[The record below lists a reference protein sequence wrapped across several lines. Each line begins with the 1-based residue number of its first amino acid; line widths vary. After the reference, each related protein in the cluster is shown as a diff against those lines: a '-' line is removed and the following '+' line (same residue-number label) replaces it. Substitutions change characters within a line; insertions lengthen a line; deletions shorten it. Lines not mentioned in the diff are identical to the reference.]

1 MMKSK
6 KLRNKT
12 KRILSI
18 SVIGIAICCVQPKA
32 KAFVPY
38 FFEPN
43 QESLQETS
51 INFGKTAAKYIHY
64 GQIKEGL
71 HIAELAVKLNPNDEI
86 LWTILAEAQIRNE
99 LINEANKS
107 LDKAKTINPQNAS
120 LWFAQGSLALRQ
132 KKINQSVKLINKGL
146 ELDPN
151 NASRYF
157 QLGNARIMQ
166 MKKKLALKAFQKAT
180 KIQPNFWEALNN
192 QGLVIFE
199 LGHTKKAI
207 SIWKKVL
214 EINNNAE
221 PMLAL
226 AAALTLLEP
235 GNNESIQLAKDAL
248 AKNPN
253 YVSTS
258 YQSDQLWGIKL
269 QKATKKLLSMS
280 ELSLDVE
287 RAFANSD

>member
-1 MMKSK
+1 SA
-6 KLRNKT
+6 
-12 KRILSI
+12 
-18 SVIGIAICCVQPKA
+18 IGIAILCIQTKA

-43 QESLQETS
+43 KESLQETS
-51 INFGKTAAKYIHY
+51 INFGKTAAKLIHY

-71 HIAELAVKLNPNDEI
+71 YIAELAVKLNPNDEI
-86 LWTILAEAQIRNE
+86 LWTILAEGQIRND
-99 LINEANKS
+99 LITEANKS
-107 LDKAKTINPQNAS
+107 LDKAKTISPQNAS

-132 KKINQSVKLINKGL
+132 KKINQSVNLINKGL

-151 NASRYF
+151 NASGYF

-166 MKKKLALKAFQKAT
+166 MKKNLALKAFQRAT
-180 KIQPNFWEALNN
+180 KLQPNFWEALNN
-192 QGLVIFE
+192 QGLVTFE
-199 LGHTKKAI
+199 LGNTKKAI
-207 SIWKKVL
+207 TIWKKVL
-214 EINNNAE
+214 EINKNAE

-235 GNNESIQLAKDAL
+235 GNNESIELAKEAL

-280 ELSLDVE
+280 QLSLDVE